1 MKNILLI
8 GGAGYI
14 GTVIAEYLI
23 KKNYKVKII
32 DNFIYNNSNFY
43 KI

>member
-14 GTVIAEYLI
+14 GTVISEYLV
-23 KKNYKVKII
+23 KKNYKVKIL
-32 DNFIYNNSNFY
+32 DNLIYKNH
-43 KI
+43 